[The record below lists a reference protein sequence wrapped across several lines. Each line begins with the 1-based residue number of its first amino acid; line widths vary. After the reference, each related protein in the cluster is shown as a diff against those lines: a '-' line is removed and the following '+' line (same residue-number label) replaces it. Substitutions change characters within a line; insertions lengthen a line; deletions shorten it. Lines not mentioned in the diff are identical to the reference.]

1 MPSRSRAE
9 RESPRAG
16 DRGTVTA
23 EFAVTLPAI
32 VLVLAVCLAA
42 LQLAGLQLRLTD
54 AATAAVRQLAR
65 GDPDAARALATRLV
79 PGSTLTVGS
88 RSDLDCVTLVAGVR
102 GVLAAI
108 PVTAQ
113 ACALREGG

>member
-1 MPSRSRAE
+1 MRSRSRAE
-9 RESPRAG
+9 RRGPRAG

-23 EFAVTLPAI
+23 EFAVALPAI
-32 VLVLAVCLAA
+32 VLVLAACLSA

-65 GDPDAARALATRLV
+65 GDPVAARALATRLV
-79 PGSTLTVGS
+79 PGSTVSVGS
-88 RSDLDCVTLVAGVR
+88 RGDLACVTLVARVG
-102 GVLAAI
+102 GVLAAL